1 MVVSIYTDILKQYW
15 GYDSFRPLQE
25 EIIRSVADEGRDT
38 LGLLPTG
45 GGKSIIFQ
53 VPALSKEGVCIVV
66 TPLIALMK
74 DQVENLRRRNINAVA
89 VYSGLTFLE
98 IQAAFDSCTFGG
110 TKFLYLSPERL
121 GTDLFLERLKTLK
134 VSMLAIDEAHCIS
147 QWGYDFRP
155 SYLKIAEIRQHLPGV
170 PVLAL
175 TATATPKVADD
186 IQDKLLFKEKNL
198 FKKSFARSNL
208 IYIVRKVED
217 KENYLMR
224 IVNNQPG
231 TGVVYVRNRK
241 KTRETAE
248 FLQKKGVSA
257 DYFHAGLTQAYK
269 DYRQQQWKDGKTRI
283 ICSTNAFGM
292 GIDKPDVRF
301 VAHLDVPDSLEA
313 YFQEAGRG
321 GRDEKRAYAVMLYND
336 GDIANLRRNL
346 TNSFP
351 SKEYIK
357 QVYNALGNYYQIPIG
372 ASKGRTYEFK
382 IGHFVEQYNLNI
394 IQCMS
399 ALKILQRNG
408 YIETTDE
415 VFVESRIM
423 FTISR
428 EDLYKYQVAN
438 RQTDA
443 FIKLLLRSY
452 TGLFSNYANID
463 EEALAKYMQC
473 SRDTLVEI
481 LKKMSA
487 QKIISYIPQ
496 KRTPFIIFTEER
508 LDDKSV
514 TIAPETYDLLKE
526 HYTERINAVI
536 KYCLNDQKCRSR
548 QLTEYFGETSGSDC
562 GECDVCRSKRQSG
575 LASDEFD
582 AIFDY
587 IFSTLTASPQPIDI
601 ITQQSQYEPET
612 TSKVLRKMVDD
623 GIVIQND
630 KGEFLVSN
638 VSENQ
643 DNHKD

>member
-1 MVVSIYTDILKQYW
+1 MSIYTDILQQYW
-15 GYDSFRPLQE
+15 GYTSFRPLQE
-25 EIIRSVADEGRDT
+25 EIIKSVADEGRDT

-53 VPALSKEGVCIVV
+53 VPALSKEGTCIVV

-74 DQVENLRRRNINAVA
+74 DQVENLRRRNIKAVA
-89 VYSGLTFLE
+89 VYSGLTFHE

-121 GTDLFLERLKTLK
+121 STELFLERLKTLK

-155 SYLKIAEIRQHLPGV
+155 SYLKIADVRKLLPGV

-186 IQDKLLFKEKNL
+186 IQEKLLFKEKNL

-217 KENYLMR
+217 KESYLMR
-224 IVNNQPG
+224 IVNAQPG

-248 FLQKKGVSA
+248 FLKSKGISA

-301 VAHLDVPDSLEA
+301 VTHLDVPDSLEA

-321 GRDEKRAYAVMLYND
+321 GRDEKKAYAVLLYND
-336 GDIANLRRNL
+336 GDISNLRRNL
-346 TNSFP
+346 TMSFP
-351 SKEYIK
+351 PKEYIK
-357 QVYNALGNYYQIPIG
+357 QVYNMLGNYYQIPIG
-372 ASKGRTYEFK
+372 AAKGRTFEFK
-382 IGHFVEQYNLNI
+382 LAHFVEQYNLNI
-394 IQCMS
+394 LQCMS

-408 YIETTDE
+408 YIETTEE
-415 VFVESRIM
+415 VFVNSRIM
-423 FTISR
+423 FVINR

-452 TGLFSNYANID
+452 TGLFSNYVEID
-463 EEALAKYMQC
+463 EEQIAKNAQC
-473 SRDTLVEI
+473 STDTIVEM
-481 LKKMSA
+481 LKKMSQ

-496 KRTPFIIFTEER
+496 KRTPFIIYTEER
-508 LDDKSV
+508 LHEKSII
-514 TIAPETYDLLKE
+514 IAPETYDLLRE
-526 HYTERINAVI
+526 HYTERVNSVI
-536 KYCLNDQKCRSR
+536 KYCINNQTCRSR
-548 QLTEYFGETSGSDC
+548 QLTSYFGEESNIDC
-562 GECDVCRSKRQSG
+562 GECDVCRSKIERY
-575 LASDEFD
+575 ARAEEFGE
-582 AIFDY
+582 IFNY
-587 IFSTLTASPQPIDI
+587 IFNFIKQAPRPLQEIKTSSPYDN
-601 ITQQSQYEPET
+601 EH
-612 TSKVLRKMVDD
+612 TSEVIRKMEDD
-623 GIVIQND
+623 GIIEQ
-630 KGEFLVSN
+630 
-638 VSENQ
+638 NQ
-643 DNHKD
+643 DGIYSVADKKDN

>member
-1 MVVSIYTDILKQYW
+1 MSIYTDILQKYW
-15 GYDSFRPLQE
+15 GYTSFRPLQE
-25 EIIRSVADEGRDT
+25 EIIRSVADEGKDT

-53 VPALSKEGVCIVV
+53 VPALSKEGVCVV
-66 TPLIALMK
+66 ITPLIALMK
-74 DQVENLRRRNINAVA
+74 DQVENLRRRNIPAVA

-110 TKFLYLSPERL
+110 AKFLYLSPERL
-121 GTDLFLERLKTLK
+121 GTELFLERLKTLK
-134 VSMLAIDEAHCIS
+134 VSLLAVDEAHCIS

-175 TATATPKVADD
+175 TATATPQVADD
-186 IQDKLLFKEKNL
+186 IQEKLLFKEKNL

-208 IYIVRKVED
+208 VYIVRKVDD

-231 TGVVYVRNRK
+231 TGVVYVRNRR

-248 FLQKKGVSA
+248 FLLKHGISA

-269 DYRQQQWKDGKTRI
+269 DFRQQQWKDGKTRI

-301 VAHLDVPDSLEA
+301 VVHLDVPDSLEA

-321 GRDEKRAYAVMLYND
+321 GRDEKTAYAVMLYND
-336 GDIANLRRNL
+336 YDIASLRRNL

-351 SKEYIK
+351 PREYIK
-357 QVYNALGNYYQIPIG
+357 RVYTALGNYYQIPIG
-372 ASKGRTYEFK
+372 SAKGRTFEFK
-382 IGHFVEQYNLNI
+382 IGHFVEQYSFNI
-394 IQCMS
+394 MQCLS

-408 YIETTDE
+408 YIETTE
-415 VFVESRIM
+415 EITVSSRIM
-423 FTISR
+423 FVISR

-438 RQTDA
+438 RQIDA

-452 TGLFSNYANID
+452 TGLFSNYANIS
-463 EEALAKYMQC
+463 EEELAKYFQC
-473 SRDTLVEI
+473 SCDTVIEM
-481 LKKMSA
+481 LKKMSS

-508 LDDKSV
+508 LDEKS
-514 TIAPETYDLLKE
+514 IIISPQSYDLLRE
-526 HYTERINAVI
+526 HYTQRVNAVI
-536 KYCLNDQKCRSR
+536 KYCLNDQTCRSR
-548 QLTEYFGETSGSDC
+548 QLTEYFGETQGQDC
-562 GECDVCRSKRQSG
+562 GQCDVCRSKKTKILS
-575 LASDEFD
+575 SEEFD
-582 AIFDY
+582 ELFDT
-587 IFSTLTASPQPIDI
+587 IFSTLKIAPTTIEGIIQSTSHDQHNISYVLQKMLDDQVVSQNASGEYFITEGTAQ
-601 ITQQSQYEPET
+601 E
-612 TSKVLRKMVDD
+612 
-623 GIVIQND
+623 
-630 KGEFLVSN
+630 
-638 VSENQ
+638 
-643 DNHKD
+643 

>member
-1 MVVSIYTDILKQYW
+1 MLVSIYTDILKHYW
-15 GYDSFRPLQE
+15 GYTSFRPLQE
-25 EIIRSVADEGRDT
+25 EIIKSVADEGRDT

-89 VYSGLTFLE
+89 VYSGLTYHE

-121 GTDLFLERLKTLK
+121 STELFLERLKTLK

-155 SYLKIAEIRQHLPGV
+155 SYLKIADVRRLLPGV

-175 TATATPKVADD
+175 TATATPQVADD
-186 IQDKLLFKEKNL
+186 IQEKLLFKEKNL

-224 IVNNQPG
+224 IVKNQPG

-241 KTRETAE
+241 KTRETSD
-248 FLQKKGVSA
+248 FLKSKGVSA

-269 DYRQQQWKDGKTRI
+269 DFRQQQWKDGKTRI
-283 ICSTNAFGM
+283 ICATNAFGM
-292 GIDKPDVRF
+292 GIDKSDVRF
-301 VAHLDVPDSLEA
+301 VAHLDIPDSLEA

-321 GRDEKRAYAVMLYND
+321 GRDEKTAYAVLMYND
-336 GDIANLRRNL
+336 RDISNLRRNL
-346 TNSFP
+346 TTSFP
-351 SKEYIK
+351 PKEYIK
-357 QVYNALGNYYQIPIG
+357 QVYNMLGNYYQIPIG
-372 ASKGRTYEFK
+372 SAKGRTFEFK

-394 IQCMS
+394 LQCMS

-415 VFVESRIM
+415 VFVCSRIM
-423 FTISR
+423 FLISR

-452 TGLFSNYANID
+452 TGLFSNYADID
-463 EEALAKYMQC
+463 EDMLAKYAQC
-473 SRDTLVEI
+473 SRDTVVEV
-481 LKKMSA
+481 LKKMSQ

-496 KRTPFIIFTEER
+496 KRTPFLIFSEER

-514 TIAPETYDLLKE
+514 IISPESYDMLKE
-526 HYTERINAVI
+526 HYSERVNAVI
-536 KYCLNDQKCRSR
+536 KYCINDQTCRSR
-548 QLTEYFGETSGSDC
+548 QLTSYFGENSDKDC
-562 GECDVCRSKRQSG
+562 GCCDVCRSKRDRYEFSE
-575 LASDEFD
+575 EFD
-582 AIFDY
+582 AIFDI
-587 IFSTLTASPQPIDI
+587 IFHFVKNTPRTLADI
-601 ITQQSQYEPET
+601 TGNCTYDPDHTTQ
-612 TSKVLRKMVDD
+612 VLRKMVDD
-623 GIVIQND
+623 GVVVLND
-630 KGEFLVSN
+630 KGEYYAEVQKM
-638 VSENQ
+638 E
-643 DNHKD
+643 

>member
-1 MVVSIYTDILKQYW
+1 MSIYTDILQQYW
-15 GYDSFRPLQE
+15 GYTSFRPLQE
-25 EIIRSVADEGRDT
+25 EIIKSVADEGRDT

-53 VPALSKEGVCIVV
+53 VPALSKEGTCIVV

-74 DQVENLRRRNINAVA
+74 DQVENLRRRNIKAVA
-89 VYSGLTFLE
+89 VYSGLTFHE

-121 GTDLFLERLKTLK
+121 STELFLERLKTLK
-134 VSMLAIDEAHCIS
+134 ISMLAIDEAHCIS

-155 SYLKIAEIRQHLPGV
+155 SYLKIADVRQLLPGV

-186 IQDKLLFKEKNL
+186 IQEKLLFKEKNL

-217 KENYLMR
+217 KQDYLMR
-224 IVNNQPG
+224 IVNAQPG

-241 KTRETAE
+241 KTRETSE
-248 FLQKKGVSA
+248 FLRSKGISA

-321 GRDEKRAYAVMLYND
+321 GRDEKKAYAVLLYND

-346 TNSFP
+346 TLSFP
-351 SKEYIK
+351 PKEYIK
-357 QVYNALGNYYQIPIG
+357 QVYNMLGNYYQIPIG
-372 ASKGRTYEFK
+372 AAKGRTFEFK
-382 IGHFVEQYNLNI
+382 IAHFVEQYNLNI
-394 IQCMS
+394 LQCMS

-408 YIETTDE
+408 YIETTEE
-415 VFVESRIM
+415 VFVNSRIM
-423 FTISR
+423 FIINR

-438 RQTDA
+438 RQIDT
-443 FIKLLLRSY
+443 FIKILLRNY
-452 TGLFSNYANID
+452 TGLFSNYAEID
-463 EEALAKYMQC
+463 EDYISKCAQC
-473 SRDTLVEI
+473 SRDTVVEM
-481 LKKMSA
+481 LKKMST

-496 KRTPFIIFTEER
+496 KRTPFIIYTEER
-508 LDDKSV
+508 LDDKSII
-514 TIAPETYDLLKE
+514 IAPETYDLLKE
-526 HYTERINAVI
+526 HYTERVNSVI
-536 KYCLNDQKCRSR
+536 KYCINDQTCRSR
-548 QLTEYFGETSGSDC
+548 QLTAYFGEEGETDC
-562 GECDVCRSKRQSG
+562 GECDVCRSKRERYARSE
-575 LASDEFD
+575 EFNN
-582 AIFDY
+582 IFDY
-587 IFSTLTASPQPIDI
+587 VFNKIKSIPHSLEEITANNPYNHDH
-601 ITQQSQYEPET
+601 TAE
-612 TSKVLRKMVDD
+612 VLRKMVDD
-623 GIVIQND
+623 GIAAQN
-630 KGEFLVSN
+630 
-638 VSENQ
+638 ENG
-643 DNHKD
+643 DFYAINKTEE

>member
-1 MVVSIYTDILKQYW
+1 MSIYTDILQQYW
-15 GYDSFRPLQE
+15 GYTSFRPLQE
-25 EIIRSVADEGRDT
+25 EIIKSVADEGRDT

-53 VPALSKEGVCIVV
+53 VPALSKEGTCIVV

-74 DQVENLRRRNINAVA
+74 DQVENLRRRNIKAVA
-89 VYSGLTFLE
+89 VYSGLTFHE

-121 GTDLFLERLKTLK
+121 STELFLERLKTLK
-134 VSMLAIDEAHCIS
+134 ISMLAIDEAHCIS

-155 SYLKIAEIRQHLPGV
+155 SYLKIADVRQLLPGV

-186 IQDKLLFKEKNL
+186 IQEKLLFKEKNL

-217 KENYLMR
+217 KQDYLMR
-224 IVNNQPG
+224 IVNAQPG

-241 KTRETAE
+241 KTRETSE
-248 FLQKKGVSA
+248 FLRSKGISA

-321 GRDEKRAYAVMLYND
+321 GRDEKKAYAVLLYND

-346 TNSFP
+346 TLSFP
-351 SKEYIK
+351 PKEYIK
-357 QVYNALGNYYQIPIG
+357 QVYNMLGNYYQIPIG
-372 ASKGRTYEFK
+372 AAKGRTFEFK
-382 IGHFVEQYNLNI
+382 IAHFVEQYNLNI
-394 IQCMS
+394 LQCMS

-408 YIETTDE
+408 YIETTEE
-415 VFVESRIM
+415 VFVNSRIM
-423 FTISR
+423 FIINR

-438 RQTDA
+438 RQIDT
-443 FIKLLLRSY
+443 FIKILLRNY
-452 TGLFSNYANID
+452 TGLFSNYAEID
-463 EEALAKYMQC
+463 EDYISKCAQC
-473 SRDTLVEI
+473 SRDTVVEM
-481 LKKMSA
+481 LKKMST

-496 KRTPFIIFTEER
+496 KRTPFIIYTEER
-508 LDDKSV
+508 LDDKSII
-514 TIAPETYDLLKE
+514 IAPETYDLLKE
-526 HYTERINAVI
+526 HYTERVNSVI
-536 KYCLNDQKCRSR
+536 KYCINDQTCRSR
-548 QLTEYFGETSGSDC
+548 QLTAYFGEEGETDC
-562 GECDVCRSKRQSG
+562 GECDVCRSKRERY
-575 LASDEFD
+575 ARAEEFNN
-582 AIFDY
+582 IFDY
-587 IFSTLTASPQPIDI
+587 VFNKIKSIPHSLEEITANNPYNHDH
-601 ITQQSQYEPET
+601 TAE
-612 TSKVLRKMVDD
+612 VLRKMVDD
-623 GIVIQND
+623 GIAAQN
-630 KGEFLVSN
+630 
-638 VSENQ
+638 ENG
-643 DNHKD
+643 DFYAINKTEE

>member
-1 MVVSIYTDILKQYW
+1 MSIYTDILQQYW
-15 GYDSFRPLQE
+15 GYTSFRPLQE
-25 EIIRSVADEGRDT
+25 EIIKSVADEGRDT

-53 VPALSKEGVCIVV
+53 VPALSKEGTCIVV

-74 DQVENLRRRNINAVA
+74 DQVENLRRRNIKAVA
-89 VYSGLTFLE
+89 VYSGLTFHE

-121 GTDLFLERLKTLK
+121 STELFLERLKTLK

-155 SYLKIAEIRQHLPGV
+155 SYLKIADVRHLLPGV

-186 IQDKLLFKEKNL
+186 IQEKLLFKEKNL

-217 KENYLMR
+217 KESYLMR
-224 IVNNQPG
+224 IVNAQPG

-248 FLQKKGVSA
+248 FLKSKSISA

-301 VAHLDVPDSLEA
+301 VTHLDVPDSLEA

-321 GRDEKRAYAVMLYND
+321 GRDEKKAYAVLLYND
-336 GDIANLRRNL
+336 GDISNLRRNL
-346 TNSFP
+346 TMSFP
-351 SKEYIK
+351 PKEYIK
-357 QVYNALGNYYQIPIG
+357 QVYNMLGNYYQIPIG
-372 ASKGRTYEFK
+372 AAKGRTFEFK
-382 IGHFVEQYNLNI
+382 LAHFVEQYNLNI
-394 IQCMS
+394 LQCMS

-408 YIETTDE
+408 YIETTEE
-415 VFVESRIM
+415 VFVNSRIM
-423 FTISR
+423 FVISR

-452 TGLFSNYANID
+452 TGLFSNYVEID
-463 EEALAKYMQC
+463 EEQIAKNAQC
-473 SRDTLVEI
+473 SIDTIVEM
-481 LKKMSA
+481 LKKMSQ

-496 KRTPFIIFTEER
+496 KRTPFLIYTEER
-508 LDDKSV
+508 LDDKSII
-514 TIAPETYDLLKE
+514 IAPETYDLLRE
-526 HYTERINAVI
+526 HYTERVNSVI
-536 KYCLNDQKCRSR
+536 KYCINDQTCRSR
-548 QLTEYFGETSGSDC
+548 QLTSYFGEESNTDC
-562 GECDVCRSKRQSG
+562 GECDVCRSKRERY
-575 LASDEFD
+575 ARAEEFD
-582 AIFDY
+582 EIFDY
-587 IFSTLTASPQPIDI
+587 IFNFIKQAPRQLQESKTSSPFDN
-601 ITQQSQYEPET
+601 EH
-612 TSKVLRKMVDD
+612 TSEVIRKMEDD
-623 GIVIQND
+623 GII
-630 KGEFLVSN
+630 EH
-638 VSENQ
+638 NQ
-643 DNHKD
+643 DGIYSVVDKKDN